1 MSAIDSTTNAGVDE
15 ARVRSAIS
23 STARPEPAGAVATT
37 RAFAWR
43 SMLKVRHVPEQLLDV
58 TVTPVMFT
66 LMFTYL
72 FGGAVSGSTS
82 EYRDYI
88 VPGILVQ
95 TILFTTVY
103 SGVVLNTD
111 MTKGVVDRFRSLPIW
126 RGGPLV
132 GALLG
137 DSARYVLSGL
147 VIIVLGLILGF
158 RPDGGVVGV
167 VAAMAL
173 VIVFAFGMSWVFTT
187 LGLLLRTPNAVLN
200 AGFMGVFPLI
210 FLSNIFV
217 PPSTLPAGLKE
228 VVEVNP
234 ISILVTATRDLM
246 AGNPAGSDV
255 AICLAVTA
263 GLTAVFATLT
273 VRLYGRA

>member
-1 MSAIDSTTNAGVDE
+1 M
-15 ARVRSAIS
+15 
-23 STARPEPAGAVATT
+23 
-37 RAFAWR
+37 
-43 SMLKVRHVPEQLLDV
+43 
-58 TVTPVMFT
+58 
-66 LMFTYL
+66 
-72 FGGAVSGSTS
+72 
-82 EYRDYI
+82 
-88 VPGILVQ
+88 PGILVQ

-147 VIIVLGLILGF
+147 VIVVLGLILGF

-167 VAAMAL
+167 AAAMAL
-173 VIVFAFGMSWVFTT
+173 VIVFAFGMSWIFTT

-210 FLSNIFV
+210 FISNIFV
-217 PPSTLPAGLKE
+217 EEYTLPRGLKE

-234 ISILVTATRDLM
+234 ISILTTATRDLM
-246 AGNPAGSDV
+246 AGNSAGGDI

-263 GLTAVFATLT
+263 GLTAIFAPIT

>member
-1 MSAIDSTTNAGVDE
+1 MSVVEQTTSSAGVDE

-23 STARPEPAGAVATT
+23 STARPEPAGSVATT

-72 FGGAVSGSTS
+72 FGGAVAGSTA

-132 GALLG
+132 G
-137 DSARYVLSGL
+137 
-147 VIIVLGLILGF
+147 F
-158 RPDGGVVGV
+158 RRGRPAQR
-167 VAAMAL
+167 VAK
-173 VIVFAFGMSWVFTT
+173 
-187 LGLLLRTPNAVLN
+187 
-200 AGFMGVFPLI
+200 
-210 FLSNIFV
+210 
-217 PPSTLPAGLKE
+217 PPE
-228 VVEVNP
+228 IVVEP
-234 ISILVTATRDLM
+234 L
-246 AGNPAGSDV
+246 P
-255 AICLAVTA
+255 C
-263 GLTAVFATLT
+263 
-273 VRLYGRA
+273 